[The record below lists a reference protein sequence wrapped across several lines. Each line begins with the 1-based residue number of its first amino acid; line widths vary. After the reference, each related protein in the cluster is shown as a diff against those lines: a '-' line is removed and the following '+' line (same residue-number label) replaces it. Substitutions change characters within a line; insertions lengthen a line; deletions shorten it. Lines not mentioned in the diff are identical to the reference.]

1 MQAICSS
8 GGDVLNVGFGLGL
21 VDRAI
26 QSNQP
31 RSHTIVEAHPGVL
44 RKVSSTLVLHKPTNL
59 SSVHNPVNVSCTQSC
74 GFESPHSVT
83 CIWLIALVTTHC
95 MLFWSSIVS

>member
-1 MQAICSS
+1 MVAGFNSHKLVQAICSG

-31 RSHTIVEAHPGVL
+31 TSHTIIEAHPDVL
-44 RKVSSTLVLHKPTNL
+44 RKVYFWDIPPKAI
-59 SSVHNPVNVSCTQSC
+59 NPEVRFSWIGLQRYQLQFS
-74 GFESPHSVT
+74 
-83 CIWLIALVTTHC
+83 
-95 MLFWSSIVS
+95 

>member
-1 MQAICSS
+1 MLVQAICSS

-31 RSHTIVEAHPGVL
+31 TSHTIIEAHPDVL
-44 RKVSSTLVLHKPTNL
+44 RKVHSGTSPRAVNPEVSFSWVRLQRYLLLHY
-59 SSVHNPVNVSCTQSC
+59 
-74 GFESPHSVT
+74 
-83 CIWLIALVTTHC
+83 
-95 MLFWSSIVS
+95 